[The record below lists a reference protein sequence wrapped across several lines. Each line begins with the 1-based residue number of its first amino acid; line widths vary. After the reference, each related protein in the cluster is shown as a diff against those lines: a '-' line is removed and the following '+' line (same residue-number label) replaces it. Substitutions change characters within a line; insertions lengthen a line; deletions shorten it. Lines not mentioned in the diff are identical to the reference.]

1 MSTKCN
7 ERKTESI
14 VMTVKV
20 ALYSDLH
27 LEFKNWYPTDIDA
40 DIIVLAGDIAISDA
54 GMVWA
59 RKHFKNQPIVYV
71 AGNHEF
77 YTKNSYKLE
86 HQLITTANELDI
98 NFLNDGRCELLGVE
112 FIGSTLWTD
121 FDLLNNQVMA
131 VYDAKEMSDYKK
143 ITVKKPTGQY
153 RKLSPQDTLSTHK
166 NSKVF
171 LEECFKQPHPRRVV
185 VTHHAPSL
193 KSINPV
199 FATHHLTPCYAS
211 HLDGLVASSG
221 ATYWFHGHT
230 HYPVDYQLGN
240 TRVMTNQRGYL
251 PHEPAKAFNE
261 NFIVEI

>member
-1 MSTKCN
+1 
-7 ERKTESI
+7 
-14 VMTVKV
+14 MTLKV

-27 LEFKNWYPTDIDA
+27 LEFQSWIPPNVDA

-59 RKHFKNQPIVYV
+59 RSHFKNQAIVYV

-77 YTKNSYKLE
+77 YTKKSYKLE
-86 HQLITTANELDI
+86 QQLFNTAKDLDI
-98 NFLNDGRCELLGVE
+98 HFLNDGQCDLFGVE

-121 FDLLNNQVMA
+121 FDLFNNQVVA
-131 VYDAKEMSDYKK
+131 VYDAKAMSDYKK
-143 ITVKKPTGQY
+143 IIVKQPTGQY
-153 RKLSPQDTLSTHK
+153 RKLSPQDTLSSHK

-171 LEECFKQPHPRRVV
+171 LEKCFKQPHPKRVV

-199 FATHHLTPCYAS
+199 FGKHYLTPCYAS
-211 HLDGLVASSG
+211 HLDELVENSG

-230 HYPVDYQLGN
+230 HYPVDYQLGK

-251 PHEPAKAFNE
+251 PHEPAKSFNE
-261 NFIVEI
+261 HFIVEI